1 MSDSD
6 DDDDDEE
13 VEACRIGMELMMHT
27 IGSQIDV
34 FEHASLIF
42 HRNAIACCQFSS
54 HWYGK
59 FSYLSSCRRFTF
71 VWNVWCTA
79 NVSCS
84 LFVLLL
90 LLSSLSKHTQT
101 HEFTSF
107 SAFLLFCPWAFD
119 IYKCIYSNLKCHSNW
134 ACMPLEHILQLLNII
149 YFYRRDMSEMV
160 EVVVAVEGLGRAYI
174 LFNMTFDKWQCRLQ
188 NHQRSI
194 HHFCAIQF
202 FFSLVFAFL
211 FIRFVSSIYI
221 HFFRHSHANALGLV
235 LQIMTY
241 QFVPIHCHFA
251 TFYWHSFLFIL
262 QSRKWKRSK
271 IGWLKFQIGMKWGIL
286 MVTFCLYSAWIFFL
300 FHLFLREQR

>member
-202 FFSLVFAFL
+202 FFSG
-211 FIRFVSSIYI
+211 IRFPIYTLCFLHLYTLFSPFTCKCIRVSA
-221 HFFRHSHANALGLV
+221 ANND
-235 LQIMTY
+235 
-241 QFVPIHCHFA
+241 VPIRTNSLPFCHILL
-251 TFYWHSFLFIL
+251 TFIPLHSP
-262 QSRKWKRSK
+262 K
-271 IGWLKFQIGMKWGIL
+271 
-286 MVTFCLYSAWIFFL
+286 
-300 FHLFLREQR
+300 